1 MLLLL
6 TLQIKSNNKMLVSES
21 EQGQVPDTTRMVKPS
36 LQMAIL
42 HSTEDRKEKRELY
55 H

>member
-1 MLLLL
+1 
-6 TLQIKSNNKMLVSES
+6 MLVSES
-21 EQGQVPDTTRMVKPS
+21 EQGQVPDTTRMVKAS